1 MADTVFTAC
10 FLNACNRNADIVGMA
25 NYAPIVNTRGCI
37 FTHKDGIVLRG
48 TYYVFYMFVKYLG
61 EEIIDLWQKDCEKLY
76 PKDKDG
82 NAHEVDA
89 IDVVATLRKDGK
101 IAVSAINKD
110 AESSRELILDI
121 ENVKRYKI
129 YTLNGESTES
139 YNDIGVDGIVLK
151 ESDYISCEGKVK
163 ITLEKHSVNII
174 EIETE

>member
-1 MADTVFTAC
+1 METKIDPK
-10 FLNACNRNADIVGMA
+10 R
-25 NYAPIVNTRGCI
+25 
-37 FTHKDGIVLRG
+37 VLFKRDKMIYG
-48 TYYVFYMFVKYLG
+48 HFIEHFHRQIYGGVYDPENPLS
-61 EEIIDLWQKDCEKLY
+61 DEK
-76 PKDKDG
+76 G
-82 NAHEVDA
+82 F
-89 IDVVATLRKDGK
+89 RKDGK

-121 ENVKRYKI
+121 ENAKKYKI